1 MRNNKSKVLLGI
13 LCLATGMAVILSM
26 LLPGWIWSALTAL
39 ILIGCGALLF
49 FVKIVLTIKCGVSI
63 DESSNNKITKM
74 DFKYNPKIYEK
85 E

>member
-13 LCLATGMAVILSM
+13 LCIATGMAVILSM

-49 FVKIVLTIKCGVSI
+49 FC
-63 DESSNNKITKM
+63 
-74 DFKYNPKIYEK
+74 
-85 E
+85 